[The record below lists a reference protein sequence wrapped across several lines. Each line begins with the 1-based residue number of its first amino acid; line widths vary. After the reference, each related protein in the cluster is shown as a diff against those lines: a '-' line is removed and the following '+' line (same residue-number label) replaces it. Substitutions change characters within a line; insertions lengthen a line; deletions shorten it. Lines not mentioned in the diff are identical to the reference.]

1 MKKFLS
7 TNYSAAAFNFAML
20 LLRVNTGLWIMIKH
34 GLDKLQNF
42 STIQPRFYNFL
53 GLGSN
58 ISLALAIFAELFC
71 GMLVVLG
78 LFTRLAVIPII
89 IMLVVAAFSAKAAQP
104 LMNKELD
111 FLYLVPFVVML
122 FCGAGRVSVDGMMSK

>member
-1 MKKFLS
+1 MKKFFS
-7 TNYSAAAFNFAML
+7 TNYSAAAFNFSML
-20 LLRVNTGLWIMIKH
+20 LLRVSTGLWIMIKH

-42 STIQPRFYNFL
+42 SAIQPHFYNFL
-53 GLGSN
+53 GIGTSF
-58 ISLALAIFAELFC
+58 SLALVIFAELFC
-71 GMLVVLG
+71 AMLVVLG

-89 IMLVVAAFSAKAAQP
+89 IMLIVAAFSAKATQP

-111 FLYLVPFVVML
+111 FLYLVPFVVLL

>member
-1 MKKFLS
+1 MKKILS
-7 TNYSAAAFNFAML
+7 TNYSAAAFNFSML
-20 LLRVNTGLWIMIKH
+20 LLRVSTGLWIMIKH

-42 STIQPRFYNFL
+42 STIEPHFYNFL
-53 GLGSN
+53 GIGSN
-58 ISLALAIFAELFC
+58 LSLALAIFAELFC

-89 IMLVVAAFSAKAAQP
+89 IMLLVAAFNAKATQP

-111 FLYLVPFVVML
+111 FLY
-122 FCGAGRVSVDGMMSK
+122 

>member
-7 TNYSAAAFNFAML
+7 TNYSAVAFNFSML
-20 LLRVNTGLWIMIKH
+20 LLRVSTGLWIMIKH

-42 STIQPRFYNFL
+42 STYQTHFYNFINI
-53 GLGSN
+53 GSN
-58 ISLALAIFAELFC
+58 FSLALAIFAELFC
-71 GMLVVLG
+71 AMLVVLG

-89 IMLVVAAFSAKAAQP
+89 FMLLVAAFEAKAGQP
-104 LMNKELD
+104 LAHKELD
-111 FLYLVPFVVML
+111 FLYLIPFVVLL

>member
-7 TNYSAAAFNFAML
+7 TNYSAAAFNFSML
-20 LLRVNTGLWIMIKH
+20 LLRVSTGLWIMIKH

-42 STIQPRFYNFL
+42 STIEPHFYNFL
-53 GLGSN
+53 GIGSN
-58 ISLALAIFAELFC
+58 LSLALAIFAELFC

-89 IMLVVAAFSAKAAQP
+89 IMLLVAAFNAKATQP

-111 FLYLVPFVVML
+111 FLYLIPFAVLL

>member
-1 MKKFLS
+1 MKKILS
-7 TNYSAAAFNFAML
+7 TNYSAAAFNFSML
-20 LLRVNTGLWIMIKH
+20 LLRVSTGLWIMIKH

-42 STIQPRFYNFL
+42 STIQPHFYNFL
-53 GLGSN
+53 GLGSSL
-58 ISLALAIFAELFC
+58 SLALVIFAELFC

-89 IMLVVAAFSAKAAQP
+89 IMLLVAAFNAKATQP

-111 FLYLVPFVVML
+111 FLYLIPFVVLL

>member
-7 TNYSAAAFNFAML
+7 THYSAVAFNFSML
-20 LLRVNTGLWIMIKH
+20 LLRVSTGLWIMIKH

-42 STIQPRFYNFL
+42 STYQPHFYNFL
-53 GLGSN
+53 GIGSSL
-58 ISLALAIFAELFC
+58 SLALAIFAELFC

-89 IMLVVAAFSAKAAQP
+89 IMLSVAAFSAKATQP

-111 FLYLVPFVVML
+111 FLYLVPFIVLL
-122 FCGAGRVSVDGMMSK
+122 FCGAGRVSVDGMMNK